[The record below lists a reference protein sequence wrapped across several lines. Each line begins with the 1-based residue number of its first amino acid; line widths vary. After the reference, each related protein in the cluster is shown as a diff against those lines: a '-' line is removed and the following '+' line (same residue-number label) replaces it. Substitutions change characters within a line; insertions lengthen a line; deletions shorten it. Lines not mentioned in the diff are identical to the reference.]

1 MIPQSYIT
9 AWRKQAPW
17 QENYQVEQDL
27 IIHRALIAL
36 FSDELIKERLAFRGG
51 TALHKLF
58 LAPAARYS
66 EDIDLVQVKAEP
78 FGAII
83 DRIREQLSFL
93 GTPRVKQKEHNNTI
107 VYNLLSED
115 DVPMKLKIEVNTR
128 EHFSVYGLQD
138 IPVKLDAE
146 WDKGEALVPTYG
158 LDELLAT
165 KLRALYQRK
174 KGRDLFDLW
183 YALNNAD
190 VHVEKVIQAFKHYM
204 NEERNTVSQ
213 KEFLENM
220 EKKIEDADFKG
231 DMNGLLRSGI
241 VYDINDAYE
250 FVKSNL
256 LKRFK
261 MKEQQ
266 EKYSLPEG
274 EVWVSWLRKDSVWSL
289 RHSLRSLRL
298 SKCKQ

>member
-27 IIHRALIAL
+27 IIQRALIAL
-36 FSDELIKERLAFRGG
+36 FSNEFIKERLAFRGG

-78 FGAII
+78 FGTII
-83 DRIREQLSFL
+83 DKIREQLLFL
-93 GTPRVKQKEHNNTI
+93 GTPHIKQKQHNNTI
-107 VYNLLSED
+107 VYSIQSED
-115 DVPMKLKIEVNTR
+115 DVPIKLKIEINTR
-128 EHFSVYGLQD
+128 EHFSVYGLQN
-138 IPVKLDAE
+138 ITVKLDSE
-146 WDKGEALVPTYG
+146 WDNGEAFVPTYG

-190 VHVEKVIQAFKHYM
+190 VNVDKVIEAFKHYM
-204 NEERNTVSQ
+204 NEEGNKVTQ

-220 EKKIEDADFKG
+220 DKKIEDADFIG

-241 VYDINDAYE
+241 AYNIDEAYE
-250 FVKSNL
+250 FVRTNL
-256 LKRFK
+256 L
-261 MKEQQ
+261 
-266 EKYSLPEG
+266 EKI
-274 EVWVSWLRKDSVWSL
+274 
-289 RHSLRSLRL
+289 
-298 SKCKQ
+298 

>member
-27 IIHRALIAL
+27 IIHRALIIL
-36 FSDELIKERLAFRGG
+36 FNDDFVRERLAFRGG

-58 LAPAARYS
+58 LAPAVRYS
-66 EDIDLVQVKAEP
+66 EDIDLVQIKAEP

-93 GTPRVKQKEHNNTI
+93 GKPRIKQKEHNNTI
-107 VYNLLSED
+107 VFSILSED

-138 IPVKLDAE
+138 IPVKLDSE
-146 WDKGEALVPTYG
+146 WNNSQALVPTYG

-183 YALNNAD
+183 YALNKAD
-190 VHVEKVIQAFKHYM
+190 VNVENVIEAFQYYM
-204 NEERNTVSQ
+204 KEEGNTVSQ

-220 EKKIEDADFKG
+220 EKKIEDADFTG
-231 DMNGLLRSGI
+231 DMNGLLRRGI
-241 VYDINDAYE
+241 VFNVREAYNQIKHLIIN
-250 FVKSNL
+250 
-256 LKRFK
+256 RI
-261 MKEQQ
+261 
-266 EKYSLPEG
+266 
-274 EVWVSWLRKDSVWSL
+274 
-289 RHSLRSLRL
+289 
-298 SKCKQ
+298 

>member
-36 FSDELIKERLAFRGG
+36 FTDEFIRVRLAFRGG

-58 LAPAARYS
+58 LAPGVRYS

-78 FGAII
+78 FGTII
-83 DRIREQLSFL
+83 DRIRNQLSFL
-93 GTPRVKQKEHNNTI
+93 GKPRIKQKEHNNTI
-107 VYNLLSED
+107 VYSIMSED
-115 DVPMKLKIEVNTR
+115 DVPIKLKIEVNTR
-128 EHFSVYGLQD
+128 EHFSIYGLQD
-138 IPVKLDAE
+138 IPVKLDSE
-146 WDKGEALVPTYG
+146 WDNSEALVSTYK

-190 VHVEKVIQAFKHYM
+190 VNIERVIKAFKYYM
-204 NEERNTVSQ
+204 SEEGNEVTQ
-213 KEFLENM
+213 KDFIGNM
-220 EKKIEDADFKG
+220 EKKIQDSDFIG

-241 VYDINDAYE
+241 DYDINVAYE
-250 FVKSNL
+250 FVKTNL
-256 LKRFK
+256 L
-261 MKEQQ
+261 
-266 EKYSLPEG
+266 EKI
-274 EVWVSWLRKDSVWSL
+274 
-289 RHSLRSLRL
+289 
-298 SKCKQ
+298 

>member
-27 IIHRALIAL
+27 IIQRALIAL
-36 FSDELIKERLAFRGG
+36 FNDEFIRERLAFRGG

-58 LAPAARYS
+58 LSPASRYS
-66 EDIDLVQVKAEP
+66 EDIDLVQIKAEP
-78 FGAII
+78 FGPII
-83 DRIREQLSFL
+83 DRVREQLSFL
-93 GTPRVKQKEHNNTI
+93 GKPRIKQKEHNNTI
-107 VYNLLSED
+107 VYRILSED
-115 DVPMKLKIEVNTR
+115 DVPIKLKIEVNTR

-138 IPVKLDAE
+138 IPVKLDSE
-146 WDKGEALVPTYG
+146 WENGESLVPTYG

-183 YALNNAD
+183 YALNNAN
-190 VHVEKVIQAFKHYM
+190 VNIEKVIEAFKHYM
-204 NEERNTVSQ
+204 NEEGNAVTQ

-220 EKKIEDADFKG
+220 EKKIEDADFIG

-241 VYDINDAYE
+241 TYDVNEAYE
-250 FVKSNL
+250 FIKTNL
-256 LKRFK
+256 L
-261 MKEQQ
+261 
-266 EKYSLPEG
+266 EKI
-274 EVWVSWLRKDSVWSL
+274 
-289 RHSLRSLRL
+289 
-298 SKCKQ
+298 

>member
-27 IIHRALIAL
+27 IIQRSLIAL
-36 FSDELIKERLAFRGG
+36 FSDDFIRERLAFRGG

-58 LAPAARYS
+58 LAPSTRYS

-93 GTPRVKQKEHNNTI
+93 GIPRIKQKLHNNTI
-107 VYNLLSED
+107 VYSIQSED
-115 DVPMKLKIEVNTR
+115 DVPIKLKIEVNTR
-128 EHFSVYGLQD
+128 EHFSVYGIQNIL
-138 IPVKLDAE
+138 VKLDSE
-146 WDKGEALVPTYG
+146 WEKGEALVATFG

-183 YALNNAD
+183 YALNNAH
-190 VHVEKVIQAFKHYM
+190 VNVEKVIEAFKHYM
-204 NEERNTVSQ
+204 NEEGNVVTQ
-213 KEFLENM
+213 KEFIENM
-220 EKKIEDADFKG
+220 EKKIEDAEFMG

-241 VYDINDAYE
+241 EYNITEAYE
-250 FVKSNL
+250 FVKREIL
-256 LKRFK
+256 
-261 MKEQQ
+261 
-266 EKYSLPEG
+266 EKI
-274 EVWVSWLRKDSVWSL
+274 
-289 RHSLRSLRL
+289 
-298 SKCKQ
+298 

>member
-9 AWRKQAPW
+9 AWRKYAPW

-36 FSDELIKERLAFRGG
+36 FSNDFIKERLAFRGG

-66 EDIDLVQVKAEP
+66 EDIDLVQIKAEP

-83 DRIREQLSFL
+83 DSIRKQLSFL
-93 GTPRVKQKEHNNTI
+93 GKPRVKQKEHNNTI
-107 VYNLLSED
+107 VYRVLSED
-115 DVPMKLKIEVNTR
+115 GVPIKLKIEVNTR

-138 IPVKLDAE
+138 ILVKLDSE
-146 WDKGEALVPTYG
+146 WDYGETFVSTYS
-158 LDELLAT
+158 LEELLAT

-190 VHVEKVIQAFKHYM
+190 VNVKKVVEAFKYYM
-204 NEERNTVSQ
+204 KEENNTITQ

-220 EKKIEDADFKG
+220 EKKIQEADFIG
-231 DMNGLLRSGI
+231 DMNGLLRRGI
-241 VYDINDAYE
+241 IYDINEAYE
-250 FVKSNL
+250 QVKINL
-256 LKRFK
+256 LQKI
-261 MKEQQ
+261 
-266 EKYSLPEG
+266 
-274 EVWVSWLRKDSVWSL
+274 
-289 RHSLRSLRL
+289 
-298 SKCKQ
+298 